1 MITKKRG
8 KKVKKAEL
16 EKWVVILGAICL
28 LFFSGKL
35 IFSHRKRIWK
45 KGRLNFVLAS
55 EPVLVISLSP
65 REKALTVV
73 QIPENTY
80 VEVTRGFGLYKI
92 ESVYPLGQIEG
103 KGGGILAETA
113 QEFLGIPVEAYVHFN
128 NFQSPRLAGG
138 QAISPAKRDPAPRDN
153 FQLNKEDIIGLKK
166 KVTSWMVFLRPQ
178 KLIKFLKEDLETNFG
193 FWDIVKIWLNLKKIS
208 TGKIKFIDLE
218 ERMVLTEFSLPD
230 GGVGKKGDPL
240 LIDNLLA
247 EFFFEPEIRKEG
259 VSVEV
264 LNGTN
269 HPGLGKKAARIIT
282 NLGVKV
288 IKVADSEEKV
298 EQCQIKGAGKVL
310 RSFTLSKIKEV
321 FDCQVVEDEKNEPI
335 LIIGNDYYKK
345 LFSKD

>member
-1 MITKKRG
+1 MKKRRTKKEEKGRLRRWMAILALFLLG
-8 KKVKKAEL
+8 FLSVKL
-16 EKWVVILGAICL
+16 V
-28 LFFSGKL
+28 FNY
-35 IFSHRKRIWK
+35 RKRSWK

-65 REKALTVV
+65 TEKTLTVV

-80 VEVTRGFGLYKI
+80 VEATRGFGLYKI
-92 ESVYPLGQIEG
+92 ESIYPLGQIEG

-113 QEFLGIPVEAYVHFN
+113 QEFLGIPVEAYIRINSKFEIRNSELDKEETVE
-128 NFQSPRLAGG
+128 L
-138 QAISPAKRDPAPRDN
+138 KRKIA
-153 FQLNKEDIIGLKK
+153 
-166 KVTSWMVFLRPQ
+166 SWMVFLRPQ

-193 FWDIVKIWLNLKKIS
+193 FWDIAKIWLNLKKIS

-230 GGVGKKGDPL
+230 GDVGKKGDPL

-269 HPGLGKKAARIIT
+269 HSGLGKKAARIIT

-298 EQCQIKGAGKVL
+298 EQCQIKGTGEVL
-310 RSFTLSKIKEV
+310 RSFALSKIKKV
-321 FDCQVVEDEKNEPI
+321 FDCQVVEDEKNEQI
-335 LIIGNDYYKK
+335 LIIGSDYYKK